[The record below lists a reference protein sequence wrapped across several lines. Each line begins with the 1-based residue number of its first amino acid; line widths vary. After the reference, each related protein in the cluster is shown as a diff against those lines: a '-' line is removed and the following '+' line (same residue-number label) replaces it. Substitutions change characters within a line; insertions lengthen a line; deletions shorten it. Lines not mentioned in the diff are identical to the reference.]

1 MPWSSEEAVESTL
14 RTGTGT
20 ASDKRWDRKGGVGLG
35 SHSSRKTPSFTCVIN
50 KRLWMGRFGGSES
63 GVLSREVFLPNW
75 AFFLVYQMITHT
87 ACVIAI
93 RDKALKGGI
102 PFCECV

>member
-1 MPWSSEEAVESTL
+1 MSSGRLGFTQQQEDSLIHLCNQQAFV
-14 RTGTGT
+14 
-20 ASDKRWDRKGGVGLG
+20 DGG
-35 SHSSRKTPSFTCVIN
+35 
-50 KRLWMGRFGGSES
+50 FGGSES

-75 AFFLVYQMITHT
+75 AFFLVHQMITRT